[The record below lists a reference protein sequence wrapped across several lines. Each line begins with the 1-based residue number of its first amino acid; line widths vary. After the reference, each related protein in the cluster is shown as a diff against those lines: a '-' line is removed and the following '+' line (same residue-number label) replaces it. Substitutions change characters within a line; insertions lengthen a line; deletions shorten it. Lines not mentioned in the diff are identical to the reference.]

1 MSATLYLLRQQPN
14 RLSPSLVRVDDA
26 DTDIIFLEHGTSIV
40 TSSLKG
46 VVQNS
51 EGMVVSESS
60 QTLTYDELIEKIFLF
75 EHVIVI

>member
-14 RLSPSLVRVDDA
+14 RLSPSLFRAGDA
-26 DTDIIFLEHGTSIV
+26 DTDIVFLEHDTSIV

-46 VVQNS
+46 VVQRS

-60 QTLTYDELIEKIFLF
+60 QTLTYDELIEKIFSF